1 MLWHDSDMAQERALT
16 SELRAKTEAMQGV
29 IAQLSAD
36 IPAAAEAHT
45 SMQRTK
51 EEVMGLLEK
60 ELKELES
67 VISFVPPQPIAAEEE
82 ADGAANELIALKQR
96 LEDVSSF
103 LRERSD
109 DHKVLIR

>member
-1 MLWHDSDMAQERALT
+1 MRLGATMAPSD
-16 SELRAKTEAMQGV
+16 
-29 IAQLSAD
+29 
-36 IPAAAEAHT
+36 AAADNDSSKHAAALKCILPQYPGDEVLAHAGQLWLEQ
-45 SMQRTK
+45 SRPRLADAS
-51 EEVMGLLEK
+51 LLA
-60 ELKELES
+60 
-67 VISFVPPQPIAAEEE
+67 VAEGEE

>member
-1 MLWHDSDMAQERALT
+1 MLHDSDMAKEKALT
-16 SELRAKTEAMQGV
+16 SELRAKAEAKQGV
-29 IAQLSAD
+29 IARMSTD
-36 IPAAAEAHT
+36 IPAAAEAHA

-60 ELKELES
+60 ELKELGS
-67 VISFVPPQPIAAEEE
+67 VVSFVPPQPIAAEEE

-96 LEDVSSF
+96 LDDVSSF

>member
-1 MLWHDSDMAQERALT
+1 
-16 SELRAKTEAMQGV
+16 
-29 IAQLSAD
+29 
-36 IPAAAEAHT
+36 
-45 SMQRTK
+45 
-51 EEVMGLLEK
+51 MGLLEK

-67 VISFVPPQPIAAEEE
+67 VVSFVPPQPIIAAEEE